1 MSCLYKNQGT
11 YYLSVNVD
19 GQRKVRSLKTK
30 DKDIAINIKSKIEL
44 EMQKE
49 LRGWNNKWKTSLSRE
64 ASSDYFIKSS
74 LVNGKVGELYV
85 DADLLKRGFS
95 PSESKLDDS
104 GVDRIVEVKKPNNQ
118 SKFITLQIKYSS
130 QYNSKNSVWFD
141 VKKSRADWVAFVT
154 EIQHSDGL
162 ISPMVMYMKN
172 KRINKRWTINI
183 QTRNCNNNR
192 QNKLVHKWTDFIN
205 PRF

>member
-85 DADLLKRGFS
+85 DADL
-95 PSESKLDDS
+95 
-104 GVDRIVEVKKPNNQ
+104 
-118 SKFITLQIKYSS
+118 
-130 QYNSKNSVWFD
+130 
-141 VKKSRADWVAFVT
+141 
-154 EIQHSDGL
+154 
-162 ISPMVMYMKN
+162 
-172 KRINKRWTINI
+172 
-183 QTRNCNNNR
+183 
-192 QNKLVHKWTDFIN
+192 
-205 PRF
+205 

>member
-104 GVDRIVEVKKPNNQ
+104 GVDRIVEIKKPNNQ

-130 QYNSKNSVWFD
+130 QYNSKNSVW
-141 VKKSRADWVAFVT
+141 
-154 EIQHSDGL
+154 
-162 ISPMVMYMKN
+162 
-172 KRINKRWTINI
+172 
-183 QTRNCNNNR
+183 
-192 QNKLVHKWTDFIN
+192 
-205 PRF
+205 